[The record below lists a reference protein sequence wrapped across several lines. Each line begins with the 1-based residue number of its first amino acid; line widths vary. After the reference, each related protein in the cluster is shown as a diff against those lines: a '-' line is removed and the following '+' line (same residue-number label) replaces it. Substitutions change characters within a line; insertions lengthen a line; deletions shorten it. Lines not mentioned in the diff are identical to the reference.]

1 MDLERDRTT
10 SQATNGAARR
20 RRHEADLVILELLR
34 LVSAESWTP
43 RKAGDLLRRRAPD
56 ESVLR
61 LARVRVARALAKGPS
76 IVAQRA
82 AATLDAALAGPPV
95 GRRLA
100 PPGAA
105 ERLAS
110 R

>member
-10 SQATNGAARR
+10 SRAATAAR

-43 RKAGDLLRRRAPD
+43 RKAGDLLRRRAPE

-82 AATLDAALAGPPV
+82 AATLDAALAGAPV